1 MRCLLLSVLVAC
13 VIGIMIPS
21 TFASHDTDN
30 QWGTISVEKTELE
43 LPYTASDN
51 VDYKK
56 IKISGTVAEPGSAT
70 WVYITITDPDGKTTQ
85 VKSVV
90 VGHGD
95 HGAYVNYVLICCNNL
110 GTYTVSA
117 EWKGHHIGT
126 VTINVVEKLAAI
138 AEGSEEITQESIQ
151 KVPDWV
157 RNIFIWYAE
166 NKISEDELLNAIKFL
181 VNQGIINLNE

>member
-1 MRCLLLSVLVAC
+1 MRYLFLSVLVVC
-13 VIGIMIPS
+13 VIGVMIS
-21 TFASHDTDN
+21 SAFASHDTDN

-43 LPYTASDN
+43 LPYTANDN
-51 VDYKK
+51 VDYEK

-70 WVYITITDPDGKTTQ
+70 WVYLTITEPDGKTTQ
-85 VKSVV
+85 VKSVA
-90 VGHGD
+90 VGRGD

-126 VTINVVEKLAAI
+126 VTINVVEKLATI
-138 AEGSEEITQESIQ
+138 AEGSEAITQESVQ

-181 VNQGIINLNE
+181 VNQGIINLND